1 MHKERAIAP
10 PTLWAYAYEVLPPRP
25 SSEWS
30 ALRALLDE
38 EHAAAEREGRRWTGK
53 LVYKQ
58 LVTHLL
64 VVSDHPDQDRDINRR
79 VEKCLTGISPGF
91 AVTAPKALAVE
102 EPRPPKPAKRRPA
115 S

>member
-1 MHKERAIAP
+1 MHKEPGIAP
-10 PTLWAYAYEVLPPRP
+10 PPLWAYAYEVLPPQP
-25 SSEWS
+25 APEWG

-38 EHAAAEREGRRWTGK
+38 EHATAAREGRRWTGK

-79 VEKCLTGISPGF
+79 VEKCLKAISPGF
-91 AVTAPKALAVE
+91 AVTAPKVLAVDE
-102 EPRPPKPAKRRPA
+102 SHPPKRTRRRPA
-115 S
+115 T

>member
-1 MHKERAIAP
+1 LDKDLKDVP
-10 PTLWAYAYEVLPPRP
+10 PTLWAYAYEVLPPQP

-38 EHAAAEREGRRWTGK
+38 EHETAAREGRRWTGK

-64 VVSDHPDQDRDINRR
+64 VVSDHLDQDHDINRR
-79 VEKCLTGISPGF
+79 VEECLKTICPGF
-91 AVTAPKALAVE
+91 VLTVPKALVVE
-102 EPRPPKPAKRRPA
+102 EPRPPKQARRRPA